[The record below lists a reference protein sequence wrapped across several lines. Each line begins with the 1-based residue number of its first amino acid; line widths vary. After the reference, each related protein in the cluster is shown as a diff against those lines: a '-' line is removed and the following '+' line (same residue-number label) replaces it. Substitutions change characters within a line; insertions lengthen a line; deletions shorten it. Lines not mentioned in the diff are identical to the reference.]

1 LKKIKY
7 PSSEDVE
14 WAHNR
19 ILDLTGGERGDLAKA
34 NLEFVLDRMKEIGER
49 LGFHE
54 AIVKKAAF
62 LLHSL
67 VTQHPFIN
75 GNKRTAFE
83 ALKVFLEP
91 NGYIINASDDEIYTL
106 LGLISKGQASLTQVE
121 EWMETNL
128 AKNPRRSN

>member
-1 LKKIKY
+1 M
-7 PSSEDVE
+7 
-14 WAHNR
+14 
-19 ILDLTGGERGDLAKA
+19 TGGERGDLAKA

-83 ALKVFLEP
+83 ALKVFVEP

-128 AKNPRRSN
+128 AKKLRRSN

>member
-83 ALKVFLEP
+83 ALKVFVEP

-128 AKNPRRSN
+128 AKKLRRSN

>member
-1 LKKIKY
+1 MKKIKY

-83 ALKVFLEP
+83 ALKVFVEP

-128 AKNPRRSN
+128 AKKLRRSN

>member
-1 LKKIKY
+1 MKKIKY